1 MSVLSQMEE
10 LMHQI
15 LIGGSSSSTTDDST
29 IIDIKPRVS
38 ISKQFMFDGYSYQV
52 LSTSLEKNNHPIIAL
67 MIEIDISGS
76 MDGPKIGIVL
86 HAVKAIIESSND
98 NVYIEFQTFDSKP
111 EIICEFI
118 QMTRQNKDLLL
129 DKLARIYA
137 RGSTNLIDALKS
149 IFLSIQKT
157 SLNCPIYVILLTDG
171 EPDGKVVSDYKLI
184 LDQNKIEGK
193 FKIASLDIF
202 GVGDRL
208 DKKII
213 DLLTIKTNGCFYY
226 ITDETMVADIFAYY
240 FANIKTT
247 ILFNGNLRFESSIPD
262 QEIIKTDFI
271 GVFRKLQTPVD
282 QHTGQALLGSAEK
295 DSSNIYS
302 LNVGNMQFSQTKKFL
317 LKYSGTTPITIDSA
331 IFTFTTNENSVRTM
345 RYTQSSELEGFT
357 PILLN
362 DASVIPE
369 IMKYDIYQLL
379 SYIYTENIQQST
391 CPFDIMM
398 SKLDEIYRKYSSFSG
413 EPQIQ
418 KYLNDLIKDDNPNK
432 GQIKKAI
439 QKFSTWGNKYLWSLF
454 FAYQKQITIND
465 KDESIQSFSGSSALL
480 LISDFYQTFSRIPF
494 VGVQRADIDYSNVR
508 GGSCFKYDSPVT
520 LKNGSV
526 ITINQIQAGMELDCG
541 KVIYV
546 IMSLCKEPLWKYS
559 ISSSEFVIGTKT
571 HPVLINGSWIAL
583 MDCPGAT
590 QEESN
595 PNGEYVYSLCIEN
608 SKSFK
613 ICNIDVATIGHKIDD
628 SQITTYGKLASTF
641 WGVTILKILA
651 KLNGEG
657 LLEDNL
663 LRMKSGDHFIRDG
676 NGCYALF
683 YQGVTYK

>member
-1 MSVLSQMEE
+1 MATM
-10 LMHQI
+10 MHQ
-15 LIGGSSSSTTDDST
+15 LLTTGDSSSSITSEST
-29 IIDIKPRVS
+29 IIDIKPSVS

-52 LSTSLEKNNHPIIAL
+52 LSTSLEKNNHPIISL

-76 MDGPKIGIVL
+76 MKGPKIAIVL
-86 HAVKAIIESSND
+86 HAVKAIIESSHD
-98 NVYIEFQTFDSKP
+98 NLYIAFQTFDSKP

-118 QMTRQNKDLLL
+118 QMTRENKDFLLREL
-129 DKLARIYA
+129 YKIHD

-149 IFLSIQKT
+149 VFISIQKT
-157 SLNCPIYVILLTDG
+157 SLTCPIYVILLTDG
-171 EPDGKVVSDYKLI
+171 EPDSKVISEYQVI
-184 LDQNKIEGK
+184 LEQNKVEGK

-213 DLLTIKTNGCFYY
+213 DLLTSGTNGCFYY

-247 ILFNGNLRFESSIPD
+247 ILFNGNLRFEIRSSIPD
-262 QEIIKTDFI
+262 QEIITTGFI
-271 GVFRKLQTPVD
+271 
-282 QHTGQALLGSAEK
+282 EK

-317 LKYSGTTPITIDSA
+317 LKSNSPVPITIDSA
-331 IFTFTTNENSVRTM
+331 VFTFTTNENSVRTL
-345 RYTQSSELEGFT
+345 RYTQSLEEGFI
-357 PILLN
+357 PILI
-362 DASVIPE
+362 DDTSAIPE
-369 IMKYDIYQLL
+369 IMKYDIYELL
-379 SYIYTENIQQST
+379 SYIYTENIHQST
-391 CPFDIMM
+391 CPVDIMM
-398 SKLDEIYRKYSSFSG
+398 RKLDIIYQKYSSFSG

-418 KYLNDLIKDDNPNK
+418 KYLNDLVNDSDPNK
-432 GQIKKAI
+432 GQIKRAI
-439 QKFSTWGNKYLWSLF
+439 QEFIKWGNKYLWSLF

-465 KDESIQSFSGSSALL
+465 KDKSIQSFSGSSALL
-480 LISDFYQTFSRIPF
+480 LIGDFYQTFSRIPF

-508 GGSCFKYDSPVT
+508 GGSCFKYDSPVI

-526 ITINQIQAGMELDCG
+526 ILINQIQSGMELDCG

-583 MDCPGAT
+583 IDCPGAT

-613 ICNIDVATIGHKIDD
+613 IRNIDVATIGHKIDD
-628 SQITTYGKLASTF
+628 SQITTHGKLASTF

-663 LRMKSGDHFIRDG
+663 LRMKSGDYFIRDG
-676 NGCYALF
+676 VFRKLQTPADQHPGQALLGSAENGCYALF

>member
-118 QMTRQNKDLLL
+118 QMTRENKDLLL
-129 DKLARIYA
+129 GKLARIYA
-137 RGSTNLIDALKS
+137 RGSTNLINALKS
-149 IFLSIQKT
+149 IFFSIQKT

-271 GVFRKLQTPVD
+271 
-282 QHTGQALLGSAEK
+282 EK

-331 IFTFTTNENSVRTM
+331 VFTFTTNENSVRTM

-379 SYIYTENIQQST
+379 SYIYTENIRQST

-413 EPQIQ
+413 DFQIQ
-418 KYLNDLIKDDNPNK
+418 KYLNDLVNDSDPNK

-439 QKFSTWGNKYLWSLF
+439 QNFSTWGNKYLWSLF

-520 LKNGSV
+520 LKNSSV
-526 ITINQIQAGMELDCG
+526 VLINQIQAGMELDCG

-546 IMSLCKEPLWKYS
+546 IMSLCKESLWKYS
-559 ISSSEFVIGTKT
+559 ISSSEFIIGTKN

-608 SKSFK
+608 SESFK
-613 ICNIDVATIGHKIDD
+613 IRNIDVATIGHKIDD
-628 SQITTYGKLASTF
+628 SKIATHGNLASTF

-651 KLNGEG
+651 KLNGER
-657 LLEDNL
+657 LLEDNI
-663 LRMKSGDHFIRDG
+663 LRMKSGDYFVRDK